1 MAVIGI
7 DLGTTNSI
15 AVVFRDGEVE
25 MIPNS
30 FGEYLTPSVVT
41 IENNELIV
49 GKIAKQKL
57 VTNPENTTS
66 LFKRDMG
73 TNKTIKLGKNKYL
86 PQELSALV
94 LKQLVDDAEKYLKEK
109 VEEVVISVPAYFNAK
124 QRRATKLAGEIIGV
138 KVDRLINE
146 PSAAAIACHED
157 EFETFVVFDFGGGTL
172 DVSVV
177 DCFENVVSICSIAG
191 NNQLGGIDFDK
202 AIAMHFCQQNKIDYN
217 SLLRA
222 EKESLF
228 LAAERVKI
236 ALQDNEEA
244 TMSLSIRG
252 KLYSVKITNE
262 ILSLISKP
270 ILDEI
275 REVIRRAVKDR
286 GFVPSDIDTMIMVGG
301 SSYMPIVRDYLEKL
315 LKIPVESAEDIDYM
329 VAMGLGKYLGI
340 KQRWSEVKDLVVTDI
355 CPFSLSTPIVNE
367 SDSSKPLAKVI
378 IPKNTVL
385 PSSRTVTL
393 QAYRRGQNNI
403 SISVYQGEEMYEN
416 DNILLGHTKVKIPRN
431 YKENEQF
438 NITYSYDIN
447 SMLYV
452 EVEIISTG
460 EKSVFIIG
468 DDKKLESIKEGNQL
482 NAIKEIS
489 IKLNSNP
496 EYEACIERARRIYK
510 ELSPELKRMLQERM
524 ESLEIMYKDC
534 VNNIQKKR
542 EIVEEMDRLLDVFDS
557 ISEFNESDIFSDFDI
572 DNEKETSDE
581 NIDKKDNKEKNIK
594 IIDGTGGRL
603 S

>member
-1 MAVIGI
+1 
-7 DLGTTNSI
+7 
-15 AVVFRDGEVE
+15 
-25 MIPNS
+25 
-30 FGEYLTPSVVT
+30 
-41 IENNELIV
+41 
-49 GKIAKQKL
+49 
-57 VTNPENTTS
+57 
-66 LFKRDMG
+66 
-73 TNKTIKLGKNKYL
+73 
-86 PQELSALV
+86 
-94 LKQLVDDAEKYLKEK
+94 
-109 VEEVVISVPAYFNAK
+109 
-124 QRRATKLAGEIIGV
+124 
-138 KVDRLINE
+138 
-146 PSAAAIACHED
+146 
-157 EFETFVVFDFGGGTL
+157 
-172 DVSVV
+172 
-177 DCFENVVSICSIAG
+177 
-191 NNQLGGIDFDK
+191 
-202 AIAMHFCQQNKIDYN
+202 MHFCQQNKIDYN

-275 REVIRRAVKDR
+275 REVIRRAVKDS
-286 GFVPSDIDTMIMVGG
+286 GFVPSDIDRMIMVGG

-340 KQRWSEVKDLVVTDI
+340 KQRCSEVKDLVVTDICPFSLSTPIVNESDSSKPLAKVAMGLGKYLGIKQRCSEVKDLVVTDI

-468 DDKKLESIKEGNQL
+468 DDKKLDNITYSYDINSMLYVEVEIISTGEKSVFIIGDDKKLESIKEGNQL

-534 VNNIQKKR
+534 VNNIQKR
-542 EIVEEMDRLLDVFDS
+542 V
-557 ISEFNESDIFSDFDI
+557 
-572 DNEKETSDE
+572 
-581 NIDKKDNKEKNIK
+581 
-594 IIDGTGGRL
+594 
-603 S
+603 

>member
-15 AVVFRDGEVE
+15 AVVFRNGEVE

-41 IENNELIV
+41 IENKELIV

-94 LKQLVDDAEKYLKEK
+94 LKQLINDAEKYLNEK

-124 QRRATKLAGEIIGV
+124 QRRATKLAGELIGI

-146 PSAAAIACHED
+146 PSAAAIACHEED
-157 EFETFVVFDFGGGTL
+157 FETFIVFDFGGGTL

-275 REVIRRAVKDR
+275 REVIRRAVKDS
-286 GFVPSDIDTMIMVGG
+286 GFVPSDIDRMIMVGG

-340 KQRWSEVKDLVVTDI
+340 KQRCSEVKDLVVTDI

-496 EYEACIERARRIYK
+496 EYEVCIERARRIYK

-557 ISEFNESDIFSDFDI
+557 ISEFNESDIFSDFGIDDNSIEDKDI
-572 DNEKETSDE
+572 EEKD
-581 NIDKKDNKEKNIK
+581 IKEKDIK

>member
-15 AVVFRDGEVE
+15 AVVFRNGEVE

-41 IENNELIV
+41 IENKELIV

-94 LKQLVDDAEKYLKEK
+94 LKQLINDAEKYLNEK

-228 LAAERVKI
+228 LEAERAKI

-275 REVIRRAVKDR
+275 REVIRRAVKDS
-286 GFVPSDIDTMIMVGG
+286 GFVPSDIDRMIMVGG

-340 KQRWSEVKDLVVTDI
+340 KQRCSEVKDLVVTDI

-534 VNNIQKKR
+534 VNNMQKKR
-542 EIVEEMDRLLDVFDS
+542 AIVEEMERLLDVFDS
-557 ISEFNESDIFSDFDI
+557 ISEFNESDIFSDFGIDDNSIEDKDI
-572 DNEKETSDE
+572 EEKD
-581 NIDKKDNKEKNIK
+581 IKEKDIK

>member
-275 REVIRRAVKDR
+275 REVIRRAVKDS
-286 GFVPSDIDTMIMVGG
+286 GFVPSDIDRMIMVGG

-340 KQRWSEVKDLVVTDI
+340 KQRCIEVKDLVVTDI

>member
-15 AVVFRDGEVE
+15 AVVFRNGEVE

-41 IENNELIV
+41 IENKELIV

-94 LKQLVDDAEKYLKEK
+94 LKQLINDAEKYLNEK

-275 REVIRRAVKDR
+275 REVIRRAVKDS
-286 GFVPSDIDTMIMVGG
+286 GFVPSDIDRMIMVGG
-301 SSYMPIVRDYLEKL
+301 SSYMPIVRDYLKKL

-340 KQRWSEVKDLVVTDI
+340 KQRCSEVKDLVVTDI

-542 EIVEEMDRLLDVFDS
+542 AIVEEMERLLDVFDS
-557 ISEFNESDIFSDFDI
+557 ISEFNESDIFSDFGIDDNSIEDKDI
-572 DNEKETSDE
+572 EEKD
-581 NIDKKDNKEKNIK
+581 IKEKDIK

>member
-73 TNKTIKLGKNKYL
+73 SNKKIKLGKNKYL

-228 LAAERVKI
+228 LAAERAKI

-252 KLYSVKITNE
+252 KLYLVKITNE

-275 REVIRRAVKDR
+275 REVIRRAVKDS
-286 GFVPSDIDTMIMVGG
+286 GFVPSDIDRMIMVGG

-340 KQRWSEVKDLVVTDI
+340 KQRCSEVKDLVVTDI

-542 EIVEEMDRLLDVFDS
+542 AIVEEMDRLLDVFDS
-557 ISEFNESDIFSDFDI
+557 ISEFNESDIFSDFGIDDNSIEDKDI
-572 DNEKETSDE
+572 EEKD
-581 NIDKKDNKEKNIK
+581 IKEKDIK

>member
-15 AVVFRDGEVE
+15 AVVFRNGEVE

-73 TNKTIKLGKNKYL
+73 SNKKIKLGKNKYL

-109 VEEVVISVPAYFNAK
+109 IEEVVISVPAYFNAK

-146 PSAAAIACHED
+146 PSAAAIVCHDD

-202 AIAMHFCQQNKIDYN
+202 AIAMYFCQQNKIDYN

-275 REVIRRAVKDR
+275 REVIRRAVKDS
-286 GFVPSDIDTMIMVGG
+286 GFVPSDIDRMIMVGG

-340 KQRWSEVKDLVVTDI
+340 KQRCSEVKDLVVTDI

-542 EIVEEMDRLLDVFDS
+542 AIVEEMERLLDVFDS
-557 ISEFNESDIFSDFDI
+557 ISEFNESDIFSDFGIDDNIIEDKDI
-572 DNEKETSDE
+572 EEKD
-581 NIDKKDNKEKNIK
+581 IKEKDIK

>member
-15 AVVFRDGEVE
+15 AVVFRNGEVE

-41 IENNELIV
+41 IENKELIV

-94 LKQLVDDAEKYLKEK
+94 LKQLINDAEKYLNEK

-228 LAAERVKI
+228 LAAERAKI

-275 REVIRRAVKDR
+275 REVIRRAVKDS
-286 GFVPSDIDTMIMVGG
+286 GFVPSDIDRMIMVGG

-340 KQRWSEVKDLVVTDI
+340 KQRCSEVKDLVVTDI

-496 EYEACIERARRIYK
+496 EYEVCIERARRIYK

-542 EIVEEMDRLLDVFDS
+542 DIVEEMERLLDVFDS
-557 ISEFNESDIFSDFDI
+557 ISEFNESDIFSDFGIDDNSIEDKDI
-572 DNEKETSDE
+572 EEKD
-581 NIDKKDNKEKNIK
+581 IKEKDIK

>member
-15 AVVFRDGEVE
+15 AVVFRNGEVE

-30 FGEYLTPSVVT
+30 FGEYLTSSVVT

-57 VTNPENTTS
+57 VTNPENTTA

-73 TNKTIKLGKNKYL
+73 SDKKIKLGKNKYL

-94 LKQLVDDAEKYLKEK
+94 LKQLVDDAEKYLDEK
-109 VEEVVISVPAYFNAK
+109 VEEIVISVPAYFNAK
-124 QRRATKLAGEIIGV
+124 QRRATKLAGELIGI

-146 PSAAAIACHED
+146 PSAAAIACHDD
-157 EFETFVVFDFGGGTL
+157 EFETFIVFDFGGGTL

-191 NNQLGGIDFDK
+191 NNKLGGIDFDR
-202 AIAMHFCQQNKIDYN
+202 AISMYFCQQNNIDYN

-228 LAAERVKI
+228 LAAERAKI
-236 ALQDNEEA
+236 ALQNEDEVN
-244 TMSLSIRG
+244 MKLSIRG
-252 KLYSVKITNE
+252 KLYSIKISNE

-275 REVIRRAVKDR
+275 REVIRRAVKDS
-286 GFVPSDIDTMIMVGG
+286 GFTSSEIDRMIMVGG

-340 KQRWSEVKDLVVTDI
+340 KQRCSEVKDLVVTDI
-355 CPFSLSTPIVNE
+355 CPFSLSIPIVNE
-367 SDSSKPLAKVI
+367 SDANNPLSKVI

-393 QAYRRGQNNI
+393 QAYKRGQKNV

-557 ISEFNESDIFSDFDI
+557 ISEFNESDIFSDFGIDDNSIEDKDI
-572 DNEKETSDE
+572 EEKD
-581 NIDKKDNKEKNIK
+581 IKEKDIK

>member
-15 AVVFRDGEVE
+15 AVVFRNGEVE

-73 TNKTIKLGKNKYL
+73 TNKTIKIGKNKYL

-94 LKQLVDDAEKYLKEK
+94 LKQLINDAEKYLNEK

-146 PSAAAIACHED
+146 PSAAAIACHEE

-275 REVIRRAVKDR
+275 REDIRRAVKDS
-286 GFVPSDIDTMIMVGG
+286 GFVPSDIDRMIMVGG

-340 KQRWSEVKDLVVTDI
+340 KQRCSEVKDLVVTDI

-542 EIVEEMDRLLDVFDS
+542 AIVEEMERLLDVFDS
-557 ISEFNESDIFSDFDI
+557 ISEFNESDIFSDFGIDDNSIEDKDI
-572 DNEKETSDE
+572 EEKD
-581 NIDKKDNKEKNIK
+581 IK

>member
-15 AVVFRDGEVE
+15 AVVFRDGEVD

-73 TNKTIKLGKNKYL
+73 SNKKIKLGKNKYL

-109 VEEVVISVPAYFNAK
+109 IEEVVISVPAYFNAK
-124 QRRATKLAGEIIGV
+124 QRRATKVAGEIIGV

-228 LAAERVKI
+228 LAAERAKI
-236 ALQDNEEA
+236 ALQDNEEV

-275 REVIRRAVKDR
+275 REVIRRAVKDS
-286 GFVPSDIDTMIMVGG
+286 GFVPSDIDRMIMVGG

-340 KQRWSEVKDLVVTDI
+340 KQRCSEVKDLVVTDI

-542 EIVEEMDRLLDVFDS
+542 EIVEEMDRLLDAFDS
-557 ISEFNESDIFSDFDI
+557 ISEFNESDIFSDFGIDDNIIEDKDI
-572 DNEKETSDE
+572 EEKD
-581 NIDKKDNKEKNIK
+581 IKEKDIK

>member
-73 TNKTIKLGKNKYL
+73 SNKKIKLGKNKYL

-146 PSAAAIACHED
+146 PSAAAIACHDD

-228 LAAERVKI
+228 LAAERAKI

-275 REVIRRAVKDR
+275 REVIRRAVKDS
-286 GFVPSDIDTMIMVGG
+286 GFVPSDIDRMIMVGG

-340 KQRWSEVKDLVVTDI
+340 KQRCSEVKDLVVTDI

-431 YKENEQF
+431 YKENERF

-542 EIVEEMDRLLDVFDS
+542 AIVEEMDRLLDVFDS
-557 ISEFNESDIFSDFDI
+557 ISEFNESDIFSDFGIDDNSIEDKDI
-572 DNEKETSDE
+572 EEKD
-581 NIDKKDNKEKNIK
+581 IKEKDIK

>member
-15 AVVFRDGEVE
+15 AVVFRNGEVE

-94 LKQLVDDAEKYLKEK
+94 LKQLVDDAEKYLNEK

-228 LAAERVKI
+228 LAAERAKI
-236 ALQDNEEA
+236 ALQDNEEV

-275 REVIRRAVKDR
+275 REVIRRAVKDS
-286 GFVPSDIDTMIMVGG
+286 GFVPSDIDRMIMVGG

-340 KQRWSEVKDLVVTDI
+340 KQRCSEVKDLVVTDI

-542 EIVEEMDRLLDVFDS
+542 EIVEEMDRLLDAFDS

>member
-15 AVVFRDGEVE
+15 AVVFRNGEVE

-57 VTNPENTTS
+57 VTNPENTTA

-73 TNKTIKLGKNKYL
+73 SDKKIKLGKNKYL

-94 LKQLVDDAEKYLKEK
+94 LKQLVDDAEKYLDEK
-109 VEEVVISVPAYFNAK
+109 VEEIVISVPAYFNAK
-124 QRRATKLAGEIIGV
+124 QRRATKLAGELIGI

-146 PSAAAIACHED
+146 PSAAAIACHDD
-157 EFETFVVFDFGGGTL
+157 EFETFIVFDFGGGTL
-172 DVSVV
+172 DASVV

-191 NNQLGGIDFDK
+191 NNKLGGIDFDR
-202 AIAMHFCQQNKIDYN
+202 AISMYFCQQNNIDYN

-228 LAAERVKI
+228 LAAERAKI
-236 ALQDNEEA
+236 ALQNEDEVN
-244 TMSLSIRG
+244 MKLSIRG
-252 KLYSVKITNE
+252 KLYSIKISNE

-275 REVIRRAVKDR
+275 REVIRRAVKDS
-286 GFVPSDIDTMIMVGG
+286 GFTSSEIDRMIMVGG

-315 LKIPVESAEDIDYM
+315 LKIPVDSAEDIDCM

-340 KQRWSEVKDLVVTDI
+340 KQRCSEVKDLVVTDI

-367 SDSSKPLAKVI
+367 SDANNPLSKVI

-393 QAYRRGQNNI
+393 QAYKRGQKNV

-416 DNILLGHTKVKIPRN
+416 ENILLGHAKVNIPRN
-431 YKENEQF
+431 YKENERF

-452 EVEIISTG
+452 EVEILSTG
-460 EKSVFIIG
+460 EKNVFIIG
-468 DDKKLESIKEGNQL
+468 DDKKLESIKEGKQL
-482 NAIKEIS
+482 SAIKEIS

-496 EYEACIERARRIYK
+496 EYEACVERKKRIYK
-510 ELSPELKRMLQERM
+510 ELSPELKRMLRERM
-524 ESLEIMYKDC
+524 ESIELMYKDC

-542 EIVEEMDRLLDVFDS
+542 AIVEEMERVLDLFDS
-557 ISEFNESDIFSDFDI
+557 ISDFNESDIFSDFDI

>member
-15 AVVFRDGEVE
+15 AVVFRNGEVE

-41 IENNELIV
+41 IENKELIV

-94 LKQLVDDAEKYLKEK
+94 LKQLINDAEKYLNEK

-275 REVIRRAVKDR
+275 REVIRRAVKDS
-286 GFVPSDIDTMIMVGG
+286 GFVPSDIDRMIMVGG

-340 KQRWSEVKDLVVTDI
+340 KQRCSEVKDLVVTDI

-542 EIVEEMDRLLDVFDS
+542 AIVEEMDRLLDVFDS
-557 ISEFNESDIFSDFDI
+557 ISEFNESDIFSDFGIDDNSIEDKDI
-572 DNEKETSDE
+572 EEKD
-581 NIDKKDNKEKNIK
+581 IKEKDIK

>member
-15 AVVFRDGEVE
+15 AVVFRNGEVE

-57 VTNPENTTS
+57 VTNPENTTA

-73 TNKTIKLGKNKYL
+73 SDKKIKLGKNKYL

-94 LKQLVDDAEKYLKEK
+94 LKQLVDDAEKYLDEK
-109 VEEVVISVPAYFNAK
+109 VEEIVISVPAYFNAK
-124 QRRATKLAGEIIGV
+124 QRKATKLAGELIGI

-146 PSAAAIACHED
+146 PSAAAIACHDD
-157 EFETFVVFDFGGGTL
+157 EFETFIVFDFGGGTL

-191 NNQLGGIDFDK
+191 NNKLGGIDFDR
-202 AIAMHFCQQNKIDYN
+202 AISMYFCQQNNIDYN

-228 LAAERVKI
+228 LAAERAKI
-236 ALQDNEEA
+236 ALQNEDEVN
-244 TMSLSIRG
+244 MKLSIRG
-252 KLYSVKITNE
+252 KLYSIKISNE

-275 REVIRRAVKDR
+275 REVIRRAVKDS
-286 GFVPSDIDTMIMVGG
+286 GFTSSEIDRMIMVGG

-315 LKIPVESAEDIDYM
+315 LKIPVDSAEDIDCM

-340 KQRWSEVKDLVVTDI
+340 KQRCSEVKDLVVTDI

-367 SDSSKPLAKVI
+367 SDANNPLSKVI

-393 QAYRRGQNNI
+393 QAYKRGQKNV

-557 ISEFNESDIFSDFDI
+557 ISEFNESDIFSDFGIDDNSIEDKDI
-572 DNEKETSDE
+572 EEKD
-581 NIDKKDNKEKNIK
+581 IKEKDIK

>member
-1 MAVIGI
+1 
-7 DLGTTNSI
+7 
-15 AVVFRDGEVE
+15 
-25 MIPNS
+25 
-30 FGEYLTPSVVT
+30 
-41 IENNELIV
+41 
-49 GKIAKQKL
+49 
-57 VTNPENTTS
+57 
-66 LFKRDMG
+66 MG

-94 LKQLVDDAEKYLKEK
+94 LKQLINDAEKYLNEK

-124 QRRATKLAGEIIGV
+124 QRRATKLAGELIGI

-146 PSAAAIACHED
+146 PSAAAIACHDD
-157 EFETFVVFDFGGGTL
+157 EFETFIVFDFGGGTL

-191 NNQLGGIDFDK
+191 NNKLGGIDFDR
-202 AIAMHFCQQNKIDYN
+202 AISMYFCQQNNIDYN

-228 LAAERVKI
+228 LAAERAKI
-236 ALQDNEEA
+236 ALQNEDEVN
-244 TMSLSIRG
+244 MKLSIRG
-252 KLYSVKITNE
+252 KLYSIKISNE

-275 REVIRRAVKDR
+275 REVIRRAVKDS
-286 GFVPSDIDTMIMVGG
+286 GFTSSEIDRMIMVGG

-315 LKIPVESAEDIDYM
+315 LKIPVDSAEDIDCM

-340 KQRWSEVKDLVVTDI
+340 KQRCSEVKDLVVTDI

-367 SDSSKPLAKVI
+367 SDANNPLSKVI

-393 QAYRRGQNNI
+393 QAYKRGQKNV

-557 ISEFNESDIFSDFDI
+557 ISEFNESDIFSDFGIDDNSIEDKDI
-572 DNEKETSDE
+572 EEKD
-581 NIDKKDNKEKNIK
+581 IKEKDIK

>member
-73 TNKTIKLGKNKYL
+73 SNKKIKLGKNKYL

-228 LAAERVKI
+228 LAAERAKI

-275 REVIRRAVKDR
+275 REVIRRAVKDS
-286 GFVPSDIDTMIMVGG
+286 GFVPSDIDRMIMVGG
-301 SSYMPIVRDYLEKL
+301 SSYMPIVRDYLKKL

-340 KQRWSEVKDLVVTDI
+340 KQRCSEVKDLVVTDI

-542 EIVEEMDRLLDVFDS
+542 AIVEEMDRLLDVFDS
-557 ISEFNESDIFSDFDI
+557 ISEFNESDIFSDFGIDDNSIEDKDI
-572 DNEKETSDE
+572 EEKD
-581 NIDKKDNKEKNIK
+581 IKEKDIK

>member
-1 MAVIGI
+1 
-7 DLGTTNSI
+7 
-15 AVVFRDGEVE
+15 
-25 MIPNS
+25 
-30 FGEYLTPSVVT
+30 
-41 IENNELIV
+41 
-49 GKIAKQKL
+49 
-57 VTNPENTTS
+57 
-66 LFKRDMG
+66 
-73 TNKTIKLGKNKYL
+73 
-86 PQELSALV
+86 
-94 LKQLVDDAEKYLKEK
+94 
-109 VEEVVISVPAYFNAK
+109 
-124 QRRATKLAGEIIGV
+124 
-138 KVDRLINE
+138 
-146 PSAAAIACHED
+146 
-157 EFETFVVFDFGGGTL
+157 
-172 DVSVV
+172 
-177 DCFENVVSICSIAG
+177 
-191 NNQLGGIDFDK
+191 
-202 AIAMHFCQQNKIDYN
+202 MHFCQQNKIDYN

-275 REVIRRAVKDR
+275 REVIRRAVKDS
-286 GFVPSDIDTMIMVGG
+286 GFVPSDIDRMIMVGG

-340 KQRWSEVKDLVVTDI
+340 KQRCSEVKDLVVTDI

-557 ISEFNESDIFSDFDI
+557 ISEFNESDIFSDFGIDDNSIEDKDI
-572 DNEKETSDE
+572 EEKD
-581 NIDKKDNKEKNIK
+581 IKEKDIK

>member
-15 AVVFRDGEVE
+15 AVVFRNGEVE

-41 IENNELIV
+41 IENKELIV

-94 LKQLVDDAEKYLKEK
+94 LKQLINDAEKYLNEK

-275 REVIRRAVKDR
+275 REVIRRAVKDS
-286 GFVPSDIDTMIMVGG
+286 GFVPSDIDRMIMVGG

-315 LKIPVESAEDIDYM
+315 LKIPVELAEDIDYM

-340 KQRWSEVKDLVVTDI
+340 KQRCSEVKDLVVTDI

-496 EYEACIERARRIYK
+496 EYEVCIERARRIYK

-542 EIVEEMDRLLDVFDS
+542 DIVEEMERLLDVFGS
-557 ISEFNESDIFSDFDI
+557 ISEFNESDIFSDFGIDDNSIEDKDI
-572 DNEKETSDE
+572 EEKD
-581 NIDKKDNKEKNIK
+581 IKEKDIK

>member
-228 LAAERVKI
+228 LAAERAKI

-275 REVIRRAVKDR
+275 REVIRRAVKDS
-286 GFVPSDIDTMIMVGG
+286 GFVPSDIDRMIMVGG

-340 KQRWSEVKDLVVTDI
+340 KQRCSEVKDLVVTDI

-431 YKENEQF
+431 YKENERF

>member
-15 AVVFRDGEVE
+15 AVVFRNGEVE

-94 LKQLVDDAEKYLKEK
+94 LKQLINDAEKYLNEK

-275 REVIRRAVKDR
+275 REVIRRAVKDS
-286 GFVPSDIDTMIMVGG
+286 GFVPSDIDRMIMVGG

-340 KQRWSEVKDLVVTDI
+340 KQRCSEVKDLVVTDI

-482 NAIKEIS
+482 NVIKEIS

-496 EYEACIERARRIYK
+496 EYEVCIERARRIYK

-542 EIVEEMDRLLDVFDS
+542 DIVEEMERLLDVFDS
-557 ISEFNESDIFSDFDI
+557 ISEFNESDIFSDFGIDDNSIEDKDI
-572 DNEKETSDE
+572 EEKD
-581 NIDKKDNKEKNIK
+581 IKEKDIK

>member
-15 AVVFRDGEVE
+15 AVVFRNGEVE

-41 IENNELIV
+41 IENKELIV

-94 LKQLVDDAEKYLKEK
+94 LKQLINDAEKYLNEK

-228 LAAERVKI
+228 LAAERAKI

-275 REVIRRAVKDR
+275 REVIRRAVKDS
-286 GFVPSDIDTMIMVGG
+286 GFVPSDIDRMIMVGG

-340 KQRWSEVKDLVVTDI
+340 KQRCSEVKDLVVTDI

-542 EIVEEMDRLLDVFDS
+542 DIVEEMERLLDVFDS
-557 ISEFNESDIFSDFDI
+557 ISEFNESDIFSDFGI
-572 DNEKETSDE
+572 DDNSIE
-581 NIDKKDNKEKNIK
+581 DKDIK

>member
-15 AVVFRDGEVE
+15 AVVFRNGEVE

-73 TNKTIKLGKNKYL
+73 SNKKIKLGKNKYL

-94 LKQLVDDAEKYLKEK
+94 LKQLVDDAEKYLNEK

-275 REVIRRAVKDR
+275 REVIRRAVKDS
-286 GFVPSDIDTMIMVGG
+286 GFVPSDIDRMIMVGG

-340 KQRWSEVKDLVVTDI
+340 KQRCSEVKDLVVTDI

-431 YKENEQF
+431 YKENERF

-594 IIDGTGGRL
+594 IIYGTGGRL

>member
-73 TNKTIKLGKNKYL
+73 SNKKIKLGKNKYL

-94 LKQLVDDAEKYLKEK
+94 LKQLVDDAEKYLNEK

-275 REVIRRAVKDR
+275 REVIRRAVKDS
-286 GFVPSDIDTMIMVGG
+286 GFVPSDIDRMIMVGG

-340 KQRWSEVKDLVVTDI
+340 KQRCSEVKDLVVTDI

-542 EIVEEMDRLLDVFDS
+542 AIVEEMDRLLDVFDS
-557 ISEFNESDIFSDFDI
+557 ISEFNESDIFSDFGIDDNSIEDKDI
-572 DNEKETSDE
+572 EEKD
-581 NIDKKDNKEKNIK
+581 IKEKDIK

>member
-15 AVVFRDGEVE
+15 AVVFRNGEVE

-41 IENNELIV
+41 IENKELIV

-94 LKQLVDDAEKYLKEK
+94 LKQLINDAEKYLNEK

-228 LAAERVKI
+228 LAAERAKI

-275 REVIRRAVKDR
+275 REVIRRAVKDS
-286 GFVPSDIDTMIMVGG
+286 GFVPSDIDRMIMVGG

-315 LKIPVESAEDIDYM
+315 LKIPVESAEDIDYV

-340 KQRWSEVKDLVVTDI
+340 KQRCSEVKDLVVTDI

-557 ISEFNESDIFSDFDI
+557 ISEFNESDIFSDFGIDDNSIEDKDI
-572 DNEKETSDE
+572 EEKD
-581 NIDKKDNKEKNIK
+581 IKEKDIK

>member
-15 AVVFRDGEVE
+15 AVVFRNGEVE

-41 IENNELIV
+41 IENKELIV

-73 TNKTIKLGKNKYL
+73 TNKTINLGKNKYL

-94 LKQLVDDAEKYLKEK
+94 LKQLINDAEKYLNEK

-228 LAAERVKI
+228 LAAERAKI

-275 REVIRRAVKDR
+275 REVIRRAVKDS
-286 GFVPSDIDTMIMVGG
+286 GFVPSDIDRMIMVGG
-301 SSYMPIVRDYLEKL
+301 SSYMPIVRDYLKKL

-340 KQRWSEVKDLVVTDI
+340 KQRCSEVKDLVVTDI

-496 EYEACIERARRIYK
+496 EYEVCIERARRIYK

-542 EIVEEMDRLLDVFDS
+542 DIVEEMERLLDVFDS
-557 ISEFNESDIFSDFDI
+557 ISEFNESDIFSDFGIDDNSIEDKDI
-572 DNEKETSDE
+572 EEKD
-581 NIDKKDNKEKNIK
+581 IK

>member
-15 AVVFRDGEVE
+15 AVVFRNGEVE

-94 LKQLVDDAEKYLKEK
+94 LKQLINDAEKYLNEK

-157 EFETFVVFDFGGGTL
+157 EFEIFVVFDFGGGTL

-228 LAAERVKI
+228 LAAERAKI

-275 REVIRRAVKDR
+275 REVIRRAVKDS
-286 GFVPSDIDTMIMVGG
+286 GFVPSDIDRMIMVGG

-340 KQRWSEVKDLVVTDI
+340 KQRCSEVKDLVVTDI

>member
-73 TNKTIKLGKNKYL
+73 SNKKIKLGKNKYL

-94 LKQLVDDAEKYLKEK
+94 LKQLVDDAEKYLNEK

-228 LAAERVKI
+228 LAAERAKI

-244 TMSLSIRG
+244 TMSLSIKG

-275 REVIRRAVKDR
+275 REVIRRAVKDS
-286 GFVPSDIDTMIMVGG
+286 GFVPSDIDRMIMVGG

-340 KQRWSEVKDLVVTDI
+340 KQRCSEVKDLVVTDI

-542 EIVEEMDRLLDVFDS
+542 ELVEEMDRLLDVFDS

>member
-94 LKQLVDDAEKYLKEK
+94 LKQLINDAEKYLNEK

-275 REVIRRAVKDR
+275 REVIRRAVKDS
-286 GFVPSDIDTMIMVGG
+286 GFVPSDIDRMIMVGG

-340 KQRWSEVKDLVVTDI
+340 KQRCSEVKDLVVTDI

>member
-73 TNKTIKLGKNKYL
+73 SNKKIKLGKNKYL

-94 LKQLVDDAEKYLKEK
+94 LKQLVDDAEKYLNEK

-222 EKESLF
+222 EKESIF

-275 REVIRRAVKDR
+275 REVIRRAVKDS
-286 GFVPSDIDTMIMVGG
+286 GFVPSDIDKMIMVGG

-315 LKIPVESAEDIDYM
+315 LKIPVESSEDIDYM

-340 KQRWSEVKDLVVTDI
+340 KQRCSEVKDLVVTDI

-431 YKENEQF
+431 YKENERF

>member
-15 AVVFRDGEVE
+15 AVVFRNGEVE

-41 IENNELIV
+41 IENKELIV

-94 LKQLVDDAEKYLKEK
+94 LKQLINDAEKYLNEK

-275 REVIRRAVKDR
+275 REVIRRAVKDS
-286 GFVPSDIDTMIMVGG
+286 GFVPSDIDRMIMVGG
-301 SSYMPIVRDYLEKL
+301 SSYMPIVRDYLKKL

-340 KQRWSEVKDLVVTDI
+340 KQRCSEVKDLVVTDI

-542 EIVEEMDRLLDVFDS
+542 AIVEEMDRLLDVFDS
-557 ISEFNESDIFSDFDI
+557 ISEFNESDIFSDFGIDDNSIEDKDI
-572 DNEKETSDE
+572 EEKD
-581 NIDKKDNKEKNIK
+581 IKEKDIK

>member
-157 EFETFVVFDFGGGTL
+157 EFETFVVFDFGGGTI

-228 LAAERVKI
+228 LAAERAKI

-275 REVIRRAVKDR
+275 REVIRRAVKDS
-286 GFVPSDIDTMIMVGG
+286 GFVPSDIDRMIMVGG

-340 KQRWSEVKDLVVTDI
+340 KQRCSEVKDLVVTDI

-431 YKENEQF
+431 YKENERF

>member
-73 TNKTIKLGKNKYL
+73 SNKKIKLGKNKYL

-275 REVIRRAVKDR
+275 REVIRRAVKDS
-286 GFVPSDIDTMIMVGG
+286 GFVPSDIDRMIMVGG

-340 KQRWSEVKDLVVTDI
+340 KQRCSEVKDLVVTDI

>member
-15 AVVFRDGEVE
+15 AVVFRNGEVE

-41 IENNELIV
+41 IENKELIV

-94 LKQLVDDAEKYLKEK
+94 LKQLINDAEKYLNEK

-275 REVIRRAVKDR
+275 REVIRRAVKDS
-286 GFVPSDIDTMIMVGG
+286 GFVPSDIDRMIMVGG

-340 KQRWSEVKDLVVTDI
+340 KQRCSEVKDLVVTDI

-367 SDSSKPLAKVI
+367 SDSSKPLSKVI

-496 EYEACIERARRIYK
+496 EYEVCIERARRIYK

-542 EIVEEMDRLLDVFDS
+542 DIVEEMERLLDVFDS
-557 ISEFNESDIFSDFDI
+557 ISEFNESDIFSDFGIDDNSIEDKDI
-572 DNEKETSDE
+572 EEKD
-581 NIDKKDNKEKNIK
+581 IKEKDIK

>member
-94 LKQLVDDAEKYLKEK
+94 LKQLINDAEKYLNEK

-275 REVIRRAVKDR
+275 REVIRRAVKDS
-286 GFVPSDIDTMIMVGG
+286 GFVPSDIDRMIMVGG

-340 KQRWSEVKDLVVTDI
+340 KQRCSEVKDLVVTDI

-496 EYEACIERARRIYK
+496 EYEVCIERARRIYK

-542 EIVEEMDRLLDVFDS
+542 DIVEEMERLLDVFDS
-557 ISEFNESDIFSDFDI
+557 ISEFNESDIFSDFGIDDNSIEDKDI
-572 DNEKETSDE
+572 EEKD
-581 NIDKKDNKEKNIK
+581 IKEKDIK

>member
-191 NNQLGGIDFDK
+191 NNQLGVIDFDK
-202 AIAMHFCQQNKIDYN
+202 VIAMHFCQQNKIDYN

-228 LAAERVKI
+228 LAAERAKI

-275 REVIRRAVKDR
+275 REVIRRAVKDS
-286 GFVPSDIDTMIMVGG
+286 GFVPSDIDRMIMVGG

-315 LKIPVESAEDIDYM
+315 LKIPVELAEDIDYM

-340 KQRWSEVKDLVVTDI
+340 KQRCSEVKDLVVTDI

-542 EIVEEMDRLLDVFDS
+542 DIVEEMERLLDVFGS
-557 ISEFNESDIFSDFDI
+557 ISEFNESDIFSDFGIDDNSIEDKDI
-572 DNEKETSDE
+572 EEKD
-581 NIDKKDNKEKNIK
+581 IKEKDIK